1 MARVLRIA
9 QPLLLVLAVAL
20 AGWLSVHWQW
30 RGDFSFGQR
39 ASLSQATLDVLAA
52 LDGPVEVV
60 SYARPVGALRE
71 TVGAFV
77 ARYRQRKA
85 DLTLRFV
92 DPDLDPGAMRA
103 RGISLDGEIELSFE
117 GRSQRLTTL
126 NEREFTLALL
136 RLSRGAERVLA
147 FISGHGERAPDG
159 EANFDLGRFGQALAA
174 DGIRSVRLDLSTVA
188 EIPANT
194 DVVVIAGPR
203 VPLAPAQAAAMVRW
217 VDAGGALLWL
227 TEPGVEDGMDALA
240 QALGLRMLPGIAVDA
255 AAQGLGIGDPGFA
268 AVSKFP
274 SHPITRDFDL
284 TVLLPQAA
292 AYAVVGAGSFDAKPI
307 LRTSDRSWT
316 ESGAIAAEIRYD
328 ADAGE
333 IPGPL
338 DLGFAL
344 TRLSPRPDRTE
355 QRVVVIGDGDFL
367 SNSFLGNG
375 GNRALGA
382 RAVNWLLA
390 DDAMV
395 DIAPVQAPDR
405 TLALTRTQG
414 GVIGIGFLL
423 VLPLL
428 LLLTGALIAWRRR
441 RR

>member
-1 MARVLRIA
+1 MARLTRVL

-20 AGWLSVHWQW
+20 AGWLSVQWQW

-52 LDGPVEVV
+52 LDGPVEVI
-60 SYARPVGALRE
+60 SYARPDGALRE
-71 TVGAFV
+71 TIAAFV
-77 ARYRQRKA
+77 ARYRQRKP

-92 DPDLDPGAMRA
+92 DPDTDPGAMRA
-103 RGISLDGEIELSFE
+103 RGISLDGELELNHD
-117 GRSQRLTTL
+117 GRSQRLTAL

-136 RLSRGAERVLA
+136 RLSRGAERVVA
-147 FISGHGERAPDG
+147 FITGHGERAPDG

-174 DGIRSVRLDLSTVA
+174 DGIRSVSLDLNTVA
-188 EIPANT
+188 RIPANT
-194 DVVVIAGPR
+194 DVVVVAGPR
-203 VPLAPAQAAAMVRW
+203 VPLAPAQAAALVGW
-217 VDAGGALLWL
+217 VDDGGALLWL
-227 TEPGVEDGMDALA
+227 AEPGIEDGLDALA
-240 QALGLRMLPGIAVDA
+240 QALGVRMLPGIAVDA

-268 AVSKFP
+268 AISTFP
-274 SHPITRDFDL
+274 PHPITRDFDL

-292 AYAVVGAGSFDAKPI
+292 AFAAVGAGSFEAKPL

-316 ESGAIAAEIRYD
+316 ESGSIADQIRYD
-328 ADAGE
+328 AAAGE

-344 TRLSPRPDRTE
+344 TRLSPRPDRVE
-355 QRVVVIGDGDFL
+355 QRVVVLGDGDFL
-367 SNSFLGNG
+367 SNSYLGNG

-382 RAVNWLLA
+382 RLLNWLLA
-390 DDAMV
+390 DDAML

-423 VLPLL
+423 ILPLL
-428 LLLTGALIAWRRR
+428 LLATGALIAWRRR

>member
-1 MARVLRIA
+1 MPRVLRIL

-39 ASLSQATLDVLAA
+39 ASLSQPTLDVLAA

-60 SYARPVGALRE
+60 SYARPDGTLRE
-71 TVGAFV
+71 TIGAFV
-77 ARYRQRKA
+77 ARYRQRKP

-92 DPDLDPGAMRA
+92 DPDTDPGAMRA
-103 RGISLDGEIELSFE
+103 RGISLDGEIELNYE
-117 GRSQRLTTL
+117 GRSQRLTAL
-126 NEREFTLALL
+126 SERDFTLALL
-136 RLSRGAERVLA
+136 RLSRGAERVVA
-147 FISGHGERAPDG
+147 FLGGHGERAPDG

-174 DGIRSVRLDLSTVA
+174 DGIRSVLLDLNTVA
-188 EIPANT
+188 AIPANT
-194 DVVVIAGPR
+194 DLLVIAGPR
-203 VPLAPAQAAAMVRW
+203 VPIAPAEAAAIVAW

-227 TEPGVEDGMDALA
+227 VEPGVEDGLDALA
-240 QALGLRMLPGIAVDA
+240 QSLGVRMLPGIAVDA

-268 AVSKFP
+268 AISTFP

-292 AYAVVGAGSFDAKPI
+292 AFAALGAGSFEVTPL
-307 LRTSDRSWT
+307 LRTGDRSWT
-316 ESGAIAAEIRYD
+316 ESGAIADEIRYD

-344 TRLSPRPDRTE
+344 TRLSPRPDRAE
-355 QRVVVIGDGDFL
+355 QRVVVLGDGDFL
-367 SNSFLGNG
+367 SNSYLGNG

-382 RAVNWLLA
+382 RVVNWLLA
-390 DDAMV
+390 DDAML

-428 LLLTGALIAWRRR
+428 LLITGALIAWRRR